1 MPSDLSTNL
10 NYIHSESENTDSDHK
25 SKKEEQIFEKQKN
38 YIRYTFNDLKNKRY
52 STNTKLR
59 IYLAIWS
66 SFIVTYWLWKVG
78 EILINNN
85 DRYCLSDTV
94 LNVLLGTAT
103 LNVLGIVAIAM
114 YDLFNGK
121 SEDKIQ

>member
-10 NYIHSESENTDSDHK
+10 NYIHSESEHTDSDYK
-25 SKKEEQIFEKQKN
+25 SKKEAQIFEKQKN

-78 EILINNN
+78 EILIDNN

-103 LNVLGIVAIAM
+103 LNILGIVAIAM

>member
-10 NYIHSESENTDSDHK
+10 NYIHSESENTDSDYK
-25 SKKEEQIFEKQKN
+25 SKKEEKIFEKQKN

-59 IYLAIWS
+59 IFLAIWS

-78 EILINNN
+78 EILIHNN